1 MFTLLKST
9 PKLIGAKVE
18 IKFLY
23 FDINESDLET
33 TVYDQAVIERI
44 SLRTEIKR
52 FDITL
57 SQCVI
62 GTKRIPGVQYH
73 SHVVAVERLRVIE
86 EGHSDVNWEP
96 EPTKTS
102 RQELIER
109 LRILSKSQKQNQSP
123 SDDDDDDWEIP
134 STNPTKQ
141 RLLAPP
147 RRDPSPDPSLS
158 PPSTITRQTYSYRVA
173 QLEGARPKVV
183 APTQNK
189 VALFTALKPS

>member
-23 FDINESDLET
+23 FNTVESDIET
-33 TVYDQAVIERI
+33 TVYDQAVIDKI

-73 SHVVAVERLRVIE
+73 SHVLAVERLRVIE
-86 EGHSDVNWEP
+86 EGHTDVN
-96 EPTKTS
+96 
-102 RQELIER
+102 
-109 LRILSKSQKQNQSP
+109 
-123 SDDDDDDWEIP
+123 
-134 STNPTKQ
+134 
-141 RLLAPP
+141 
-147 RRDPSPDPSLS
+147 
-158 PPSTITRQTYSYRVA
+158 
-173 QLEGARPKVV
+173 
-183 APTQNK
+183 
-189 VALFTALKPS
+189 